1 MNDMKLSF
9 PNTQLQHRK
18 ERKRQ
23 TRKVRKINL
32 QLFSNIL
39 IYTGSLN
46 AWQKEDDSGLTKS
59 FPFVFTKF
67 QSNISVSNFSTLT
80 LQSWFILKKWSTA
93 WWMRMWLC
101 MVIALALPYSDFLHG
116 ANLNWKQ
123 LTKLGLLISGFQQ
136 LKFVTILG
144 IFLFHFWN
152 YRSVNYIFL
161 SNRCL
166 CALMFFHFFVRF
178 LCNMSKWT

>member
-1 MNDMKLSF
+1 MNDMNDKLSF

-59 FPFVFTKF
+59 FPFVFPKF
-67 QSNISVSNFSTLT
+67 QSNISVSIFSTLT

-116 ANLNWKQ
+116 AKLNWKQ
-123 LTKLGLLISGFQQ
+123 LTKLRLLISGFQQ

-166 CALMFFHFFVRF
+166 RINVLSLLRSILV
-178 LCNMSKWT
+178 